1 MLFKYGKYD
10 YTKSP
15 EENQKESMKRYLQWK
30 IKISIKFYNW
40 AYPITKIIRWR
51 INLTIRLYNKYFLDP
66 EEDPIPQLK

>member
-1 MLFKYGKYD
+1 MNKYN

-30 IKISIKFYNW
+30 IRIGIKFYNW

-51 INLTIRLYNKYFLDP
+51 INLTIRLYNKHFLDL
-66 EEDPIPQLK
+66 EEEPIPQIK